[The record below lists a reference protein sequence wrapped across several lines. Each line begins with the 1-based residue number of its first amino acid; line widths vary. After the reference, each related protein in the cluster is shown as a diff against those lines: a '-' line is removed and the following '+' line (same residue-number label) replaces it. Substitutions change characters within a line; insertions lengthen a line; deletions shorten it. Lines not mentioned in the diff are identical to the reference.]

1 MENKVM
7 MFRWIEWNL
16 NHLADHGV
24 SSDEA
29 EMVVRQAK
37 RPFPRQIGDEK
48 LLVWGRSQGGRFL
61 QIVYV
66 LDPDDTIFV
75 IHARPLTERE
85 KKQYRRRKPR

>member
-1 MENKVM
+1 ML
-7 MFRWIEWNL
+7 FRWIEWNRD
-16 NHLADHGV
+16 HIAEHGV
-24 SSDEA
+24 SCDEA

-37 RPFPRQIGDEK
+37 PPFPQQIGEDK
-48 LLVWGRSQGGRFL
+48 LLVRGQGQGGRFL
-61 QIVYV
+61 QVIYV